1 MLLGLLIFLP
11 LAFSLLAFSMQ
22 ESKMVK
28 HIALGASLAELVLA
42 LGLLLTTDTSAMHFS
57 SQFLQ
62 QLGFNFVLN
71 VDGLG
76 VMMILLTSLV
86 TPLIIY
92 SSYNSPT
99 ERRPSFYALVLL
111 MEMALVGVFSAA
123 DVLLFYVFWE
133 LALLPIYFITAFL
146 GGEGAKKI
154 TLKFFIY
161 TLVGSLFML
170 VAILY
175 IYVHT
180 PDPHSFNFTS
190 FYSVVLEQGAQSWV
204 FLAFFLAFAIKIPI
218 FPFHSWQ
225 PTTYNTAPTEGS
237 MLLAGI
243 MLKMGLYGIFRFILP
258 LTPIALQHNGI
269 YAIVL
274 AVIGVIY
281 GSVIAI
287 KQSNI
292 KKMIAF
298 SSMAHVGLIAAA
310 IFTRTENG
318 MQGAI
323 LQMLSHGINV
333 VGLFFCYEIIVRRT
347 GTDEIASLGGIASKA
362 PRFAIFFMIVML
374 GSVALPLTNSFI
386 GEFLMLMGLFEYN
399 VWICA
404 VAGLSIILGAV
415 YMLWMYQ
422 RVMFGETKPATEGF
436 TDLTCQEVIVLTPV
450 VVMIFWI
457 GIFPNLF
464 LETTAPVVKSF
475 LEISSQLPTLMSH

>member
-1 MLLGLLIFLP
+1 MLLGLLILLP
-11 LAFSLLAFSMQ
+11 LAASLLAFSMQ
-22 ESKMVK
+22 DSKWVK

-42 LGLLLTTDTSAMHFS
+42 VALMLNSDPSALSFKPRLLQD
-57 SQFLQ
+57 
-62 QLGFNFVLN
+62 LGFNFVLN
-71 VDGLG
+71 VDGLS
-76 VMMILLTSLV
+76 VMMILLTTLA

-92 SSYNSPT
+92 SAYKSRD

-146 GGEGAKKI
+146 GGENAKKI

-175 IYVHT
+175 IYTHT
-180 PDPHSFNFTS
+180 AAPHSFNFAS
-190 FYSVVLEQGAQSWV
+190 FYSAVIEQGAQTWV
-204 FLAFFLAFAIKIPI
+204 FWAFFLAFAIKIPI
-218 FPFHSWQ
+218 FPFHTWQ
-225 PTTYNTAPTEGS
+225 PTTYTTAPTEGS

-243 MLKMGLYGIFRFILP
+243 MLKMGLYGIFRFIIP
-258 LTPIALQHNGI
+258 LCPVALEQYGMVV
-269 YAIVL
+269 IVL
-274 AVIGVIY
+274 AIIGVIY
-281 GSVIAI
+281 GSIIAI

-292 KKMIAF
+292 KRMIAF

-310 IFTRTENG
+310 IFTKTEYG

-347 GTDEIASLGGIASKA
+347 GTDEIASLGGIATKA

-374 GSVALPLTNSFI
+374 GSVALPLTNSFV
-386 GEFLMLMGLFEYN
+386 GEFLMMMGLFEYN

-404 VAGLSIILGAV
+404 IAGLSIIFGAV

-422 RVMFGETKPATEGF
+422 RVMLGETKPATENF
-436 TDLTCQEVIVLTPV
+436 TDLTCQETIVLTPIAV
-450 VVMIFWI
+450 LIFWI
-457 GIFPNLF
+457 GIFPNMF
-464 LETTAPVVKSF
+464 LEITAPAVKSF
-475 LEISSQLPTLMSH
+475 LEISSQLPTLMPY